1 MSYNTRLARSR
12 ATRLPHPL
20 TPYLRTYFTHM
31 KTNANAVVQR
41 PEFATLANA
50 ALVKFHMFCAGVE
63 GADEAGKKRKREGT
77 SE

>member
-1 MSYNTRLARSR
+1 MQ
-12 ATRLPHPL
+12 
-20 TPYLRTYFTHM
+20 
-31 KTNANAVVQR
+31 TNANAVVQR